1 MEERSTT
8 SRCSRCDDLV
18 KEVESLRELV
28 ETLKRQLGRQQQV
41 IDRLTKALE
50 ESRRAGKRQ
59 AAPFRKKPKP
69 GERKKPGRKGGA
81 SYGRHA
87 RRCPPREEEI
97 RERYHVPLPESC
109 PHCRSS
115 KIESRGLVDQYQV
128 ELPQEPIYRLF
139 AIETGECVDCRR
151 HVQGRHEL
159 QTSDATGAASVQL
172 GPRAHAAM
180 AWLNKRLGLSHG
192 KIRSAFRELFG
203 IDIARS
209 TSARSCHRTAK
220 RCLASL
226 DQIENDARGSP
237 QVVPDETGWR
247 VGGEKAWLHAF
258 VGLDA
263 VRYVIDPTRSGEPVE
278 TLLGEDWSGYL
289 VHDGWSVYNRFRHAI
304 HQQCTAHLINRCK
317 ELLETAVGGA
327 ARFPQAVKDLL
338 QRGLAVRDRRQQGA
352 ISEHGLRVM
361 AGRLKAEVLCLVGVR
376 KRNPG
381 NERLAQ
387 FLFDHVDSL
396 FAYLF
401 HPGMDATNYRGE
413 QSIRYA
419 VVNRK
424 VWGGNRTWAG
434 AATQSTLMSV
444 MQTCVLREISPV
456 QFLVDALCASE
467 PILLPAAG
475 R

>member
-1 MEERSTT
+1 M
-8 SRCSRCDDLV
+8 
-18 KEVESLRELV
+18 
-28 ETLKRQLGRQQQV
+28 
-41 IDRLTKALE
+41 
-50 ESRRAGKRQ
+50 
-59 AAPFRKKPKP
+59 
-69 GERKKPGRKGGA
+69 
-81 SYGRHA
+81 
-87 RRCPPREEEI
+87 
-97 RERYHVPLPESC
+97 
-109 PHCRSS
+109 
-115 KIESRGLVDQYQV
+115 
-128 ELPQEPIYRLF
+128 
-139 AIETGECVDCRR
+139 
-151 HVQGRHEL
+151 
-159 QTSDATGAASVQL
+159 
-172 GPRAHAAM
+172 
-180 AWLNKRLGLSHG
+180 
-192 KIRSAFRELFG
+192 
-203 IDIARS
+203 
-209 TSARSCHRTAK
+209 
-220 RCLASL
+220 
-226 DQIENDARGSP
+226 
-237 QVVPDETGWR
+237 
-247 VGGEKAWLHAF
+247 
-258 VGLDA
+258 DA

-327 ARFPQAVKDLL
+327 ARFPQAVKGLL

-396 FAYLF
+396 FAYLL

-444 MQTCVLREISPV
+444 MQTCVLRDISPV